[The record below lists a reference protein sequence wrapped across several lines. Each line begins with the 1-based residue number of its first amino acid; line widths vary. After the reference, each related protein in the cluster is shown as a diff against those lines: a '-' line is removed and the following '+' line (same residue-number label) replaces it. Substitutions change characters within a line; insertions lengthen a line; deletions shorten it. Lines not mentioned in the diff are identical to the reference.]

1 MVSAGR
7 VTDRVVKGG
16 VGPPDEDILL
26 TAFMNGINRACSN
39 HKTQT
44 NAQQA
49 YTSNMQR
56 TKRFRIIL
64 LKQIRDS
71 LTLIKCTLDM
81 DLDL

>member
-16 VGPPDEDILL
+16 VGPPDEDIPL

-39 HKTQT
+39 HKTQNNT
-44 NAQQA
+44 H
-49 YTSNMQR
+49 
-56 TKRFRIIL
+56 RFTL
-64 LKQIRDS
+64 LTCRGQNGLKLNYS
-71 LTLIKCTLDM
+71 LALIKCTLDM